1 MDLSTRLPGNNIN
14 PTMHTLYLFS
24 RPSAEVHMNVVPR
37 STMNT
42 NGETEN

>member
-1 MDLSTRLPGNNIN
+1 MLRSSLQVKQNLMTALAKIIDLMQL
-14 PTMHTLYLFS
+14 LDKL
-24 RPSAEVHMNVVPR
+24 NVVPR

>member
-1 MDLSTRLPGNNIN
+1 MLRSSLQAKQNLMTALAKIIDLIQL
-14 PTMHTLYLFS
+14 LDKL
-24 RPSAEVHMNVVPR
+24 NVVPR

>member
-1 MDLSTRLPGNNIN
+1 MWLVHANLFKEKKEFTRVSLIAN
-14 PTMHTLYLFS
+14 L
-24 RPSAEVHMNVVPR
+24 NVVPR